1 MTEYKTAEN
10 LNNFLMK
17 MEGDFNS
24 ALSDDRIK
32 FTQECIFARQQILKN
47 SFTLKIALENQLSLK
62 SAILNVAAVGLSLN
76 PARQH
81 AFLVPR
87 DGQIVL
93 DISYRGFLRVATDTG
108 VIKWARAELV
118 YENDSFE
125 YRGAFKEPTLTANPF
140 KDRGDIVGVY
150 CCAKTVEGDYMV
162 DTMDLAEIHKTRDT
176 SQAYLSAEAKN
187 KTNSPWHTWFGE
199 MSKKTIIK
207 RASKTWPQSDGRER
221 LDTAVAVV
229 NAHEGLAIEPF
240 TLEEKETFD
249 VHMNEGDALKMYVWT
264 KSLPRN
270 TIHNLYNSFPK
281 GEKVKMKAEF
291 NSILEEGRQKVENY
305 IAWMELDRSEGDGMA
320 AQEKLAELEASERD
334 FIVNLLSPETQN
346 WVGEIDNGN

>member
-221 LDTAVAVV
+221 LDQAVAVV
-229 NAHEGLAIEPF
+229 NAHEGLALEPF
-240 TLEEKETFD
+240 TLGEKELFD
-249 VHMNEGDALKMYVWT
+249 DYMNNKNPIDLYVWIQ
-264 KSLPRN
+264 SLPRN
-270 TIHNLYNSFPK
+270 TVHNLYNSFPK
-281 GEKVKMKAEF
+281 GQIVKLKAEF
-291 NSILEEGRQKVENY
+291 DAMLEDGRQSVENY
-305 IAWMELDRSEGDGMA
+305 VTWIETDRGEGEETA
-320 AQEKLAELEASERD
+320 AQEKLGELEAPVREY
-334 FIVNLLSPETQN
+334 IVNQLSDETQKWLEEN
-346 WVGEIDNGN
+346 ET